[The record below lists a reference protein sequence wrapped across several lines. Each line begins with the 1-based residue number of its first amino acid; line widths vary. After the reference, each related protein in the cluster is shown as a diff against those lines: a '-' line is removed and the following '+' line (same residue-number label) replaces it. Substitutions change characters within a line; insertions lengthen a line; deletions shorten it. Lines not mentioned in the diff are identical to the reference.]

1 MKYRVLLIL
10 LFATIPWLYSCHAST
25 QAHQTNADET
35 IPASETSNI
44 SVPSTN
50 SDNPSS
56 TDNTSLIADADC
68 HAKEPPLTPIRSTHT
83 QQDWGTLKHDT
94 LTWNKAANIYFEIPV
109 FREDTEALKKINQH
123 LQAVENDFFTISNLE
138 SAWGYVC
145 ARQLNNPNSETDEAY
160 EFSYQAKVMTFSD
173 TYVSISLSM
182 TWFMGGVMDYGYK
195 NYTFSRATG
204 EMLKLEDI
212 YQSDF
217 DTLKQRVK
225 TAIID
230 NLKRENAS
238 ESLIE
243 WHLFDALTHFEFYMN
258 NGIPHV
264 TFNKYEIAVGAAGAF
279 DIPLPPPHQ

>member
-25 QAHQTNADET
+25 QAPQTNADET

-56 TDNTSLIADADC
+56 TDNTSLITDADC
-68 HAKEPPLTPIRSTHT
+68 HAKDPPLTPIRSTPT
-83 QQDWGTLKHDT
+83 QQAWGTLKHDT

-230 NLKRENAS
+230 YLKRENAS

-258 NGIPHV
+258 NGIPHI